1 MERVTFSNAFESP
14 GGTTFDDG
22 KHTMGATINT
32 TPEVVKDTSP
42 RWLLPSTQ
50 PLLLWTPRIR
60 LQPFF
65 SRDGDGFWHCQH
77 TYPAKKTHKKRKIPV
92 NEIEEFSDRRD
103 FYQGRVQREED
114 HPTWNP
120 DRKEKKALPAGANTA
135 LGKGKAVAV
144 KEERDNE
151 DDDDHVIAVLGP
163 ENPTFSGSDTII
175 LTASLKFEMWLD
187 DKPVPPPGR
196 TQVTAPFDI
205 DNTTNR
211 GSKPSKTV
219 YYHDQGTV
227 YVMNAAHD
235 PQHSSIKISH
245 LHTSPNF
252 LPRP

>member
-1 MERVTFSNAFESP
+1 MVTFSKAFESP
-14 GGTTFDDG
+14 CGTTFDDG
-22 KHTMGATINT
+22 KHTMGAIINT
-32 TPEVVKDTSP
+32 TPEVVKDTKPAMAIPINTTSAP
-42 RWLLPSTQ
+42 LDTKNPAATLFLSRWRRILALPTHM
-50 PLLLWTPRIR
+50 
-60 LQPFF
+60 
-65 SRDGDGFWHCQH
+65 SR
-77 TYPAKKTHKKRKIPV
+77 
-92 NEIEEFSDRRD
+92 EEDAQEAQDPGQRERGVQRCAHAPRRD

-151 DDDDHVIAVLGP
+151 DDDDHVIAVFGP

-219 YYHDQGTV
+219 YYHD
-227 YVMNAAHD
+227 
-235 PQHSSIKISH
+235 
-245 LHTSPNF
+245 
-252 LPRP
+252 